1 MYHYVYKIILK
12 INDKFDYYFIH
23 NVCYWI
29 ETDGKL
35 ALIVPYMSLW
45 HERVKYVRLNTSL
58 LMELIGVEYYLK
70 TLHGWYL

>member
-1 MYHYVYKIILK
+1 M
-12 INDKFDYYFIH
+12 
-23 NVCYWI
+23 

-70 TLHGWYL
+70 TLHVWYSLILIVKEQKTFDKIPPNSTTKC